1 MEACTG
7 KWLWPF
13 PNFNILILTK
23 GFRLYM
29 KKYAKGIFISL
40 LFLLAACGAKDEEGG
55 SAAYWGIAPGMDDLT
70 AVTERTEY
78 YDIIVE
84 AETLF
89 EHKQIGAQGS
99 FPIGVQFYTGE
110 PVQLWA
116 DASSGKYDIYLY
128 RKDMGKELLLEGV
141 SGEYVKAPLR
151 GSEFRYP
158 WYLDTNGDFYCCH
171 EFYLREGEDDI
182 IQSTIAKISS
192 DGEILYQNALE
203 KGIQGRDFC
212 QTEDG
217 RMYLLY
223 VVEES
228 WVYNLA
234 ELDPATGEMLSNSG
248 TEVPYNRMDVYLGS
262 AGDLPA
268 VAGFSEEDFSYRI
281 LKVDT
286 KEGSL
291 LPIRFFTGTSYGWQD
306 SMDLQD
312 IQVREDGQ
320 TEFLWTDGSS
330 RDCLWERLKMEKVEK
345 IPIILRTR
353 NKETW
358 LSHRIAEFN
367 QENDIYH
374 VVVENCGHGNDLE
387 DFARLTSI
395 QIGAG
400 KGPDIVCGDLFSEE
414 YLIGMLEKGALEEL
428 NPYMEATGIREEDYF
443 PFVFST
449 WRQGE
454 SVYGISYKIC
464 VWGKQIK
471 EEVLGSREAPDI
483 EALTDALLAWEG
495 DDYYQA
501 GYDSGEVLKTFLEG
515 TESLWGMMD
524 WERGSCDFDTPLFA
538 RLLAAAEK
546 YGDDG
551 RKNKESGIMEDMNFY
566 GMISFEG
573 SAEQESAGKVK
584 CGVLFDDGCHPASY
598 RYYTLGVNAN
608 STNKQAAWEFISYLI
623 TAEAQSRDFSMGI
636 PPVQREA
643 FETWLQEEIERF
655 SEISYENGVQ
665 TRRGLNGAD
674 ISEEKQDE
682 YRNALEDARPLPLK
696 TAPILKII
704 LEEAEDYFN
713 GTKNAEEVS
722 RVVNN
727 RVQLFLDEGKK

>member
-1 MEACTG
+1 MEASTG

-13 PNFNILILTK
+13 PNFNILTLTK

-29 KKYAKGIFISL
+29 KKYVKGIFISL
-40 LFLLAACGAKDEEGG
+40 LFLLAACGAKDEEG
-55 SAAYWGIAPGMDDLT
+55 SVAYWGIAPNMDDLT

-78 YDIIVE
+78 YDITVE
-84 AETLF
+84 AEALF
-89 EHKQIGAQGS
+89 EHEQSEKTNS
-99 FPIGVQFYTGE
+99 FPIGVQFYMGE

-116 DASSGKYDIYLY
+116 DASSGKNDIYLY
-128 RKDMGKELLLEGV
+128 RKDTSKKLLLENV
-141 SGEYVKAPLR
+141 SGEYVKAPL
-151 GSEFRYP
+151 GYGGFRYP
-158 WYLDTNGDFYCCH
+158 WYLDKNGDFYCCH
-171 EFYLREGEDDI
+171 EFYLREGDDDI
-182 IQSTIAKISS
+182 VQSTIIKISS

-223 VVEES
+223 VEEES
-228 WVYNLA
+228 WIDYLA
-234 ELDPATGEMLSNSG
+234 ELDPATGEMISNSR
-248 TEVPYNRMDVYLGS
+248 TEIPYNRMGVYLGS

-268 VAGFSEEDFSYRI
+268 VAGFSEEDLNYRI
-281 LKVDT
+281 LEADT
-286 KEGSL
+286 EEGSL
-291 LPIRFFTGTSYGWQD
+291 SPIRFFTGTSYGWQD
-306 SMDLQD
+306 SMYLQD

-367 QENDIYH
+367 QENDAYH
-374 VVVENCGHGNDLE
+374 VIVENCGYGNDLE

-428 NPYMEATGIREEDYF
+428 NPYMEASGIREEDYF
-443 PFVFST
+443 SFVFST

-454 SVYGISYKIC
+454 SVYSIGYKIC
-464 VWGKQIK
+464 VWGKQID
-471 EEVLGSREAPDI
+471 EEVLGSREVPDI
-483 EALTDALLAWEG
+483 EALADALLAWEG
-495 DDYYQA
+495 DDYCWA
-501 GYDSGEVLKTFLEG
+501 GYDSGEVLKIFLEG
-515 TESLWGMMD
+515 TESLWGMVD
-524 WERGSCDFDTPLFA
+524 WERGSCDFSTPLFA
-538 RLLAAAEK
+538 KLLAAAGR

-551 RKNKESGIMEDMNFY
+551 RSNKESGIMDAVDYY
-566 GMISFEG
+566 GISSFDG
-573 SAEQESAGKVK
+573 SAEQETAGKVT

-608 STNKQAAWEFISYLI
+608 SANKQAAWEFISYLI
-623 TAEAQSRDFSMGI
+623 TPEAQSRDFSMGV
-636 PPVQREA
+636 PPVHREV
-643 FETWLQEEIERF
+643 FETWLQEAIEEN
-655 SEISYENGVQ
+655 SELPYVKLYGE
-665 TRRGLNGAD
+665 D
-674 ISEEKQDE
+674 ISERRQEE

-713 GTKNAEEVS
+713 GTKTAEEVS